1 MKHWNIC
8 VQYWLAVNVY
18 KRFPSKVF
26 RTHATLM
33 VSAIWHGVYTG
44 YYACIG
50 TVPFVLAVEDIWIKL
65 LLKNESRKYSE
76 TVRIQKKSMGSSG
89 I

>member
-1 MKHWNIC
+1 
-8 VQYWLAVNVY
+8 
-18 KRFPSKVF
+18 
-26 RTHATLM
+26 M

-76 TVRIQKKSMGSSG
+76 TVRIQKSQWVHREYEKQYR
-89 I
+89 IQFNR